1 MKLNSPFVITIS
13 RQLGSGGSYI
23 GQQLSKKLNLF
34 YADRDIICQAA
45 KKLSVLEEELDS
57 RDEKISS
64 FWESY
69 LQSYSF
75 AFPDV
80 YLPPQIIVP
89 TDFEL
94 FNVEAE
100 IIRRIANERSS
111 VIIGRCSSH
120 VLREHPNHFSIFLH
134 ADLRF
139 REERIQKLYNL
150 SQQAADKMIAQS
162 DKERSRYHLS
172 LTEKEWTDATQYNL
186 CFDTGKMDLDECV
199 AFILNCIKI

>member
-199 AFILNCIKI
+199 AFILNFIKI